1 MKQSENY
8 KSLFESILKA
18 QAEFETLPKDKQGFG
33 YKYTDFD
40 TVITSVKPILLKYGV
55 GFMQSLTTI
64 EGKNGVTTR
73 LFNAAGEWIEDTTIL
88 PDVQLKGTNTA
99 QNMGAAI
106 TYTKRYALCAILGIS
121 SDEDTDAVVGKSV
134 EAPRPASKEA
144 LKFKLKG
151 GDDTPEEHEKIKA
164 LLATKD
170 GEGNFIFKSESEKVV
185 GWRHERTAAEVIDY
199 LEKEKEKRL
208 KGETFKEDIPWDNTP
223 KESEGTQEE
232 MIF

>member
-8 KSLFESILKA
+8 KSLFESIFKA
-18 QAEFETLPKDKQGFG
+18 QTEFETLPKDKQGFG

-73 LFNAAGEWIEDTTIL
+73 LFNAAGEWLEDTTIL

-121 SDEDTDAVVGKSV
+121 SDEDTDAVVGKPA
-134 EAPRPASKEA
+134 EAPKLSKDA

-151 GDDTPEEHEKIKA
+151 GDDTPEEHEKIKS

-223 KESEGTQEE
+223 KESEDAQEE

>member
-8 KSLFESILKA
+8 KSLFEAILKA
-18 QAEFETLPKDKQGFG
+18 QSEFETLPKDKQGFG

-40 TVITSVKPILLKYGV
+40 TVITHVRPILQKYGI

-64 EGKNGVTTR
+64 DGKNGVTTR
-73 LFNAAGEWIEDTTIL
+73 LFNAAGEWLEDTSIL

-121 SDEDTDAVVGKSV
+121 SDEDTDAVIGKSAPV
-134 EAPRPASKEA
+134 ETPKPVKDA

-151 GDDTPEEHEKIKA
+151 GDDTPEEHDKIKS

-170 GEGNFIFKSESEKVV
+170 KDGNFIFKEESEKVV
-185 GWRHERTAAEVIDY
+185 GWRHERTAAQVIDY

-208 KGETFKEDIPWDNTP
+208 NEFKEDIPWDNTS
-223 KESEGTQEE
+223 KESEASQEE

>member
-8 KSLFESILKA
+8 KSLFEAILKA
-18 QAEFETLPKDKQGFG
+18 QSEFETLPKDKQGFG

-40 TVITSVKPILLKYGV
+40 TVITYVRPILQKYGI

-64 EGKNGVTTR
+64 DGKNGVTTR
-73 LFNAAGEWIEDTTIL
+73 LFNAAGEWLEDTSIL

-121 SDEDTDAVVGKSV
+121 SDEDTDAVIGKSAPV
-134 EAPRPASKEA
+134 ETPKPVKDA
-144 LKFKLKG
+144 LKFKFKG
-151 GDDTPEEHEKIKA
+151 GDDTPEEHEKIKS

-170 GEGNFIFKSESEKVV
+170 KDGNFIFKNESEKVV

-208 KGETFKEDIPWDNTP
+208 NEFKEDIPWDNTP
-223 KESEGTQEE
+223 KESEGSQEE

>member
-8 KSLFESILKA
+8 KSLFEAILKA
-18 QAEFETLPKDKQGFG
+18 QSEFETLPKDKQGFG

-40 TVITSVKPILLKYGV
+40 TVITYVRPILQKYGI

-64 EGKNGVTTR
+64 DGKNGVTTR
-73 LFNAAGEWIEDTTIL
+73 LFNAAGEWLEDTSIL

-121 SDEDTDAVVGKSV
+121 SDEDTDAVIGKSAPV
-134 EAPRPASKEA
+134 ETPKPVKDA

-151 GDDTPEEHEKIKA
+151 GDDTPEEHDKIKS

-170 GEGNFIFKSESEKVV
+170 KDGNFIFKEESEKVV
-185 GWRHERTAAEVIDY
+185 GWRHERTAAQVIDF

-208 KGETFKEDIPWDNTP
+208 NEFKEDIPWDNTP
-223 KESEGTQEE
+223 KESEASQEE

>member
-8 KSLFESILKA
+8 KSLFEAILKA
-18 QAEFETLPKDKQGFG
+18 QSEFETLPKDKQGFG

-40 TVITSVKPILLKYGV
+40 TVITYVRPILQKYGI

-64 EGKNGVTTR
+64 DGKNGVTTR
-73 LFNAAGEWIEDTTIL
+73 LFNAAGEWLEDTSIL

-121 SDEDTDAVVGKSV
+121 SDEDTDAVIGKSAPV
-134 EAPRPASKEA
+134 ETSRPATKEA

-151 GDDTPEEHEKIKA
+151 GDDTPEEHEKIKS

-208 KGETFKEDIPWDNTP
+208 NEFKEDIPWDNTP
-223 KESEGTQEE
+223 KESEGSQEE